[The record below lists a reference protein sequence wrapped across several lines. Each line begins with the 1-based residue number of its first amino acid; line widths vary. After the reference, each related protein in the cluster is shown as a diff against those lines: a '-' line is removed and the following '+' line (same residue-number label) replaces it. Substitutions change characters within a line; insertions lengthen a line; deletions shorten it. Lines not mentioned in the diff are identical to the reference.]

1 MLRSGKRTPLK
12 IPIEDQDFMAEMT
25 LQRHAQDF
33 FDKYD
38 RSEIQELL
46 AHTSNSWLVSM
57 DDAHLPLHLPSG
69 LITQLNNITQENILL
84 LAPVDPDVKLDC
96 REVHQIIRELT
107 VGIYCFNQIPSISL
121 DANYDCSTSCQL
133 PPAYFD
139 TRVGQIMISVDYM
152 IKALWHGSYMAKD
165 KRTRFSDLWRSIF
178 DIGSNGYPQTKKDMF
193 AEFSSSGLIDL
204 FIEPE
209 FDGIYYK
216 TFDVDPTYEPNS
228 MDEKNLF
235 MNYTDSMTIKMT
247 CFTLQ
252 VQRLKNLF
260 VYEGSYLLSTVI
272 KLTEEFLDPA
282 IYQRLQQRLTAH
294 QMLVKENLEKKA
306 EIRKNIAYLK
316 LISFLVPFLLGLK
329 KQLKVPDFS
338 ALLQPFSD
346 DKVKTE
352 RELPPLML
360 GPDYKCQHF
369 MYPPNTY
376 FHLHGGI
383 ELDLGTSPLEPVSGD
398 IQEAYE
404 QIEITATNHI
414 NSLLGLDT
422 TYMEYYPI
430 PIMTFN
436 GKNYYTIAIKL
447 ENFYQTLL
455 RNKWWGAIGGIISNL
470 KPKRLPL
477 TDIQLHEQFK
487 KKFGYKKA
495 IKCKNLSFGLKSAG
509 ERGLAAIFHTFCRK
523 TPVSGLGV
531 IDDAGYALLHHA
543 AIHNRVAIVSQIAK
557 VGLNLNQRRSNNF
570 SSQGPTALHLAAQC
584 GSLEVLSC
592 LLALKADYMLHDKRG
607 WLPIHSAAFYGTIP
621 CIRALY
627 RKDPAMLETE
637 TTSRYCSTAL
647 LLSATSGAL
656 DALQYLL
663 SIGANWNKTDS
674 MGNNIIHLSVLYF
687 HTHILKSIIELN
699 IQELHVWQHLV
710 DMLMSK
716 DCRRIEMAARSM
728 EVLCVVKKSYW
739 EDIYI
744 AGGIPC
750 LVELLKS
757 DSLHLECLAAGVLSN
772 ISNNNPVSKTLVE
785 SGAIPVLITLLS
797 SHEAELHSRCS
808 VILSDIAQL
817 DNNQYVIAEMGGISP
832 LVQLLY
838 GELEDVLV
846 NAINCIRI
854 LCIQNSTNQQAVKD
868 LGGIPL
874 LVELL
879 TAKSDV
885 LVSASSA
892 AIAELARGN
901 KLIQEAISKENA
913 IDPLISII
921 RGRKLNIQV
930 KAAMAIEALAEHN
943 AVIQKEFLEKDVA
956 KYISK
961 HLKVFQLDVRE
972 QGSTALWALAGQTRK
987 QQKNMAEQIGYN
999 FIIDMLLSPS
1009 DKMQYVGGE
1018 AVIALCKDSKYHQDQ
1033 ICEGNGIGP
1042 LVRLLRN
1049 SKVAKGTLLS
1059 IIKALG
1065 AMCIGVSH
1073 INNPITQEKIV
1084 EEQALPTLVHLLK
1097 THNSLNIRVEVAC
1110 TLACIVLSNSVL
1122 QDHLHRK
1129 EDFRYN
1135 DVMDLLYSPDKDI
1148 CLRAGYALSLFAYN
1162 STLHQFYI
1170 LETGGIEMT
1179 IFAPFLESDIETE
1192 RAKAAFQIVI
1202 LARIIVDMDQVSLSA
1217 RGVTILTELLNSENS
1232 ATVIL
1237 TGELIASLAHTR
1249 AGIPEAI
1256 TTLGT
1261 VESLCNLLHHEEEE
1275 VRIASANALGYLT
1288 FNCTAYRHLLVE
1300 CRNKPNLYNL
1310 LIGNL
1315 SKDAKISNRFTEEF
1329 KLQKQI
1335 GLPSLSLVKNGGPPV
1350 NPSAWRD

>member
-398 IQEAYE
+398 IQ
-404 QIEITATNHI
+404 
-414 NSLLGLDT
+414 
-422 TYMEYYPI
+422 
-430 PIMTFN
+430 
-436 GKNYYTIAIKL
+436 
-447 ENFYQTLL
+447 
-455 RNKWWGAIGGIISNL
+455 
-470 KPKRLPL
+470 
-477 TDIQLHEQFK
+477 
-487 KKFGYKKA
+487 
-495 IKCKNLSFGLKSAG
+495 NLSFGLKSAG

-1350 NPSAWRD
+1350 NPSAWRGIQGHLSRAEHHVHWKDDFRSKSAVVRSSQKPKTANPCNRTGTSLPTPRVPAATRPKTAHLGNTKPFQSKTNIAHQVVNP